1 MSELNYITLL
11 LIGFCSY
18 PVIKFI
24 VIAVFDKIVS
34 SIEAQVVEELD
45 VEQ

>member
-1 MSELNYITLL
+1 MSELNYPTLL

-24 VIAVFDKIVS
+24 VVAVFDKIVL
-34 SIEAQVVEELD
+34 SIEEQAIEELD
-45 VEQ
+45 IKE